1 MRNHNVKR
9 NILVT
14 GGAGF
19 VGSNLAASKHLKG
32 RVTPVGFKD
41 WRPGDQPSYVSD
53 IRKAT
58 DRTGW
63 WPMVSKEVG
72 IRGLWDWV
80 VSNGQLFGQTT
91 KPAAAAGNEQSA
103 IAIAQSRRKTCAF

>member
-1 MRNHNVKR
+1 VKR
-9 NILVT
+9 NILT
-14 GGAGF
+14 GGVDF
-19 VGSNLAASKHLKG
+19 FSSNLRASKHLQG
-32 RVTPVGFKD
+32 RVTPVGFND
-41 WRPGDQPSYVSD
+41 WRSGDQPSYVSD
-53 IRKAT
+53 IRKVA

-63 WPMVSKEVG
+63 WLMVSKEMG
-72 IRGLWDWV
+72 IRGLGGWF